1 MGGQPASAPG
11 VERTTGN
18 ASVTGGDT
26 AERRSAVVPVRAQAQ
41 VGRLRFCYFI
51 SSRLSAMTTMPAVMA
66 QDAVVSSA
74 ERTAGG

>member
-1 MGGQPASAPG
+1 MGGSINASS

-26 AERRSAVVPVRAQAQ
+26 AERRGAVVPVRAQAQ

-51 SSRLSAMTTMPAVMA
+51 SSRLKAMTTMPPTRPKRL
-66 QDAVVSSA
+66 SCPLP
-74 ERTAGG
+74 